1 MAAVL
6 RPGPHGG
13 SPASP
18 GSPVAHQ
25 QSIRRLQSVAA
36 RARVSTAA
44 TEVVGRPSDLRRA
57 DRLLAGGG
65 KIFEDVPLDGDDD
78 DEEPPRVTELG
89 GSWVF
94 GRRVSDEA
102 ATPAEKRLLTLIAT
116 LIVAASLCA
125 VNTPAPAPTRART
138 RAGSRPHRHTPAAAS
153 QR

>member
-6 RPGPHGG
+6 RPGPRGG

-18 GSPVAHQ
+18 VQQ

-44 TEVVGRPSDLRRA
+44 RSRPSDLRRA

-65 KIFEDVPLDGDDD
+65 KIFEDVPLDDDGD

-102 ATPAEKRLLTLIAT
+102 ATPAQALAT
-116 LIVAASLCA
+116 LATIAFLCA
-125 VNTPAPAPTRART
+125 VQHPRART